1 MSNFALEM
9 HKKTLIGLIA
19 LGFALSPTEVTAQLE
34 ADRLVDHHRK
44 IGALKNSMPGFRIQV
59 FFGPERQKAQETK
72 TQLTA
77 LYAENQTYLVYQQ
90 PNFKVRLGDFKTR
103 LEASRFLQ
111 QVQSSYPG
119 AFIVPDEVR
128 LPEL

>member
-1 MSNFALEM
+1 M
-9 HKKTLIGLIA
+9 
-19 LGFALSPTEVTAQLE
+19 
-34 ADRLVDHHRK
+34 
-44 IGALKNSMPGFRIQV
+44 KNSMPGFRIQV
-59 FFGPERQKAQETK
+59 FFGPERVKAQETK
-72 TQLTA
+72 TQLSA
-77 LYAENQTYLVYQQ
+77 LYPENQAYLVYQQ

-111 QVQSSYPG
+111 EVQGSYPG

>member
-1 MSNFALEM
+1 
-9 HKKTLIGLIA
+9 
-19 LGFALSPTEVTAQLE
+19 
-34 ADRLVDHHRK
+34 
-44 IGALKNSMPGFRIQV
+44 MPGFRIQV
-59 FFGPERQKAQETK
+59 FFGPERQKAQEAK
-72 TQLTA
+72 TQLSA
-77 LYAENQTYLVYQQ
+77 LYPENQTYLVYQQ

-111 QVQSSYPG
+111 RVQGNYPG

>member
-1 MSNFALEM
+1 M
-9 HKKTLIGLIA
+9 HRNLLFGLIA
-19 LGFALSPTEVTAQLE
+19 LGLALNPSVAFAQSDV
-34 ADRLVDHHRK
+34 DRLVDHHRK

-59 FFGPERQKAQETK
+59 FFGPERQKAQEAK
-72 TQLTA
+72 TQLSA
-77 LYAENQTYLVYQQ
+77 LYPENQTYLVYQQ

-111 QVQSSYPG
+111 RVQGNYPG

>member
-1 MSNFALEM
+1 MF
-9 HKKTLIGLIA
+9 GLIA
-19 LGFALSPTEVTAQLE
+19 LGFALNPSVAFAQSDV
-34 ADRLVDHHRK
+34 DRLVDHHRK

-59 FFGPERQKAQETK
+59 FFGPERQKAQEAK
-72 TQLTA
+72 TQLSA
-77 LYAENQTYLVYQQ
+77 LYPENQTYLVYQQ

-111 QVQSSYPG
+111 RVQGNYPG